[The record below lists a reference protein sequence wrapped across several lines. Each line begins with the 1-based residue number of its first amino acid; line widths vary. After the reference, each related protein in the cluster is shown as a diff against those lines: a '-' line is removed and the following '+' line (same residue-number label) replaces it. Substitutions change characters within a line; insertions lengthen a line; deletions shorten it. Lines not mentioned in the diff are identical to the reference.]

1 MKRIFLAALSALLIV
16 PAVMAQEQLP
26 PRADVLK
33 LATKVNNWF
42 MHKYDA
48 AEAFL
53 GGGKVRT
60 TNLWTRAVYHEGL
73 CALYSIDPR
82 EEYYQYNLRMAE
94 ANNWTPR
101 YGATSRDADNYACVQ
116 TYVDLYR
123 LEPDAYKLRQSIAC
137 LDGIVNTPDNSDWW
151 WIDAL
156 QMGMPA
162 FAKLGR
168 TTGDYKYWDKM
179 WQMYQY
185 TRNEYDG
192 GLWNAADG
200 LWWRDHDF
208 NPPYQTPN
216 GRQCYWSRGNGWV
229 VAAYVRTMDEL
240 PEPVA
245 ALPASGKAAKNM
257 VVADPYHYLDY
268 KADFIAMCKALVDR
282 QREDGFWNCDLGDPD
297 NYGGPETTGT
307 ALFVYGMAWGVR
319 KGYLPADVFMP
330 VIVRGWNAIAGA
342 VQPNGFVGYIQGTG
356 KEPKDSQPVTR
367 DGRLDFEDFGIG
379 CWLLAATEVYKLSPG
394 EQGLGARK
402 LAAQNK

>member
-1 MKRIFLAALSALLIV
+1 MKKSLIAVLAALLIA
-16 PAVMAQEQLP
+16 PTTMAQEQLP
-26 PRADVLK
+26 SRADILK
-33 LATKVNNWF
+33 LATKVNSWF

-48 AEAFL
+48 ADAFL

-82 EEYYQYNLRMAE
+82 EEYYQYNLKMAE
-94 ANNWTPR
+94 GNNWSPR
-101 YGATSRDADNYACVQ
+101 YGAYSRDADNYACVQ

-123 LEPDAYKLRQSIAC
+123 LEPESRKLRQAIAC
-137 LDGIVNTPDNSDWW
+137 FDGICNTPDNSDWW

-168 TTGDYKYWDKM
+168 TTGDHKYWDKM
-179 WQMYQY
+179 WQMYEY
-185 TRNEYDG
+185 TRNHYDG
-192 GLWNAADG
+192 GLWNEADG

-208 NPPYQTPN
+208 NPPYTTAN

-229 VAAYVRTMDEL
+229 VAAYVRTMEELDE
-240 PEPVA
+240 PTSVTDP
-245 ALPASGKAAKNM
+245 KAK
-257 VVADPYHYLDY
+257 VIDPYHYRDY
-268 KADFIAMCKALVDR
+268 LKDFKSMCHALAKI

-297 NYGGPETTGT
+297 NFGGPETSGT
-307 ALFVYGMAWGVR
+307 ALFIYGMAWGVR
-319 KGYLPADVFMP
+319 RGYLSADEFMP
-330 VIVRGWNAIAGA
+330 VIVKGWNALTSA

-356 KEPKDSQPVTR
+356 KEPKDSQPITV
-367 DGRLDFEDFGIG
+367 DGKLDFEDFGIG

-394 EQGLGARK
+394 EQGAGAKK
-402 LAAQNK
+402 LAVLNK